1 MPKSPAIIR
10 QGIVRR
16 ERTLP
21 MREFIDIFFGVED
34 IKQYLLEELKAQ
46 QKELED
52 KEKAAKEKG
61 AKEAKENFFK
71 AKYTFGHM
79 LLFFLIAGP
88 ICGIVGY
95 IFLRA
100 LFG

>member
-10 QGIVRR
+10 SGITRR

-34 IKQYLLEELKAQ
+34 IKQYLLEEIKAQ
-46 QKELED
+46 QKEKED
-52 KEKAAKEKG
+52 AEKTAKEKG
-61 AKEAKENFFK
+61 AKEARDNFFK
-71 AKYTFGHM
+71 AKFTFAHM
-79 LLFFLIAGP
+79 MFAVLTAGP
-88 ICGIVGY
+88 ICGIFGY
-95 IFLRA
+95 LFLRL